1 MGGETKASPDPPEL
15 VLHCCV
21 FLLEKRGWVRGWCW
35 RGWDGS
41 IPAVSATGGFHSRTG
56 KCCVTSPGLMGH
68 LEVQALTVTKTIT
81 ETNCP
86 WATLLV
92 LTANTVSPTSGSPVS
107 ESHVGLEGRKIPPW
121 CQNFRAWCADGI
133 SSPSF
138 SRVQRTQLK
147 TMAHQCGSLA
157 C

>member
-92 LTANTVSPTSGSPVS
+92 LIANTVSPTSGSPVS
-107 ESHVGLEGRKIPPW
+107 ESHVGLEGRKILLGARISGHGVLMASPALHSHGSRGHSSKPW
-121 CQNFRAWCADGI
+121 LT
-133 SSPSF
+133 S
-138 SRVQRTQLK
+138 V
-147 TMAHQCGSLA
+147 AH
-157 C
+157 